1 MFKVQTLGRLGR
13 DAQIYEAANG
23 TQFIAFTIAV
33 NTRNQGN
40 ETTYWIDVRSF
51 NKNHLKLAQ
60 YLKKGKI
67 VQVGGN
73 FNCGT
78 ATDKLGIVR
87 VNYNIVADYIEFVN
101 LGTGTNNTKSG
112 NSDTTA
118 APSEI
123 SNQIFDNSHGVQTSQ
138 TKTSVDE
145 DSIVMNSASVQTV
158 EKVAVSVPSM
168 ASGARATD
176 DEELPF

>member
-101 LGTGTNNTKSG
+101 LGTGTNNTKSS

-118 APSEI
+118 APNDI
-123 SNQIFDNSHGVQTSQ
+123 VNQVYDTSHDVQVRQ
-138 TKTSVDE
+138 TTNDADE
-145 DSIVMNSASVQTV
+145 DSIVMNNSVSTV
-158 EKVAVSVPSM
+158 EKVAVAVPVT
-168 ASGARATD
+168 AGATD

>member
-101 LGTGTNNTKSG
+101 LGTGTNNTKSS

-118 APSEI
+118 TPNDI
-123 SNQIFDNSHGVQTSQ
+123 VNQAYDTSHDVQVRQ
-138 TKTSVDE
+138 TTNDADE
-145 DSIVMNSASVQTV
+145 DSIVMNNSVSTV
-158 EKVAVSVPSM
+158 EKVAVAVPVT
-168 ASGARATD
+168 AGATD